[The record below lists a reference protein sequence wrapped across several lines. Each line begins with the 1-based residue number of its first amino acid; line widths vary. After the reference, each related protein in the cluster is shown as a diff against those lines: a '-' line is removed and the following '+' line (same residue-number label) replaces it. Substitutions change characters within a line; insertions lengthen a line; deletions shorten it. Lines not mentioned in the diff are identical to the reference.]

1 MIDTITSYVSCMK
14 RVVPTNKE
22 HIALR
27 AALSRER
34 HAIETAGDALDVG
47 SSENCSWHRM
57 IARRGFMAAAAAA
70 AVVLVGVLG
79 SGVIHEQRGA
89 TSAEYDGPVLAVYA
103 DGFEL
108 ENGMVSLPSNFGS
121 SIDWS
126 QDDQGDYYANVKI
139 DLSLAGTGY
148 RDITYT
154 IEEGDATFR
163 FLQSRDTVPWFGEQA
178 EFQDVKSFT
187 VSSDSVKGTYSLDV
201 TIPQEVVDEATGGSD
216 VLDNPFTVFALAAEQ
231 LDGVSIRIEATDES
245 GETRTHTYVL
255 HPVDDFAKRYEALKM
270 SEDEDSN
277 EGASSSLFI
286 MEAVE

>member
-1 MIDTITSYVSCMK
+1 MIDSITSYVSCMK
-14 RVVPTNKE
+14 RVAPTSKE
-22 HIALR
+22 RIALR
-27 AALSRER
+27 AALNRER
-34 HAIETAGDALDVG
+34 HAIETAGDVLVVG
-47 SSENCSWHRM
+47 SSENRSRHRM
-57 IARRGFMAAAAAA
+57 IARRGFIAATAAAAA
-70 AVVLVGVLG
+70 VLVGVLG
-79 SGVIHEQRGA
+79 FGVMHEQRGA
-89 TSAEYDGPVLAVYA
+89 TLSEYDGPVLAAYA

-163 FLQSRDTVPWFGEQA
+163 FLQSRDTVPWFGAQV

-187 VSSDSVKGTYSLDV
+187 ISSDSVKGTYSLDV

-216 VLDNPFTVFALAAEQ
+216 VLDSPFTVCALAAEQ

-245 GETRTHTYVL
+245 GETRAHTYVL
-255 HPVDDFAKRYEALKM
+255 HPVDDFAERYEALKM

-277 EGASSSLFI
+277 EGAASSLFI